1 MWRLLGLA
9 LERQEKN
16 MPLSELYVVP
26 RAMHFMWPEVRIL
39 MNTGVTAN
47 NLAGTFGHIKRL
59 RRRRYGELHVV
70 GKYFCFM
77 LI

>member
-1 MWRLLGLA
+1 
-9 LERQEKN
+9 
-16 MPLSELYVVP
+16 
-26 RAMHFMWPEVRIL
+26 MHFMWPEVRIL

-47 NLAGTFGHIKRL
+47 NLAGTLGHIKRL

-70 GKYFCFM
+70 GKYFCLM